1 MNSTLT
7 QVYVGIGSNLGNR
20 LEHLKSAVFLFRQ
33 HGEVYKV
40 ESSPVYE
47 SDPVDHSDQPAYL
60 NAALR
65 IETNLDVYSFFR
77 LSQEI
82 EKENGRTRDEG
93 KRWMARPLDIDILFW
108 GSSVIQD
115 KDLRIPHPEIEN
127 RSFVLVPL
135 TDLDSEIRHP
145 GTGELLKNRIESLPD
160 KLSLH
165 LFSDPL

>member
-1 MNSTLT
+1 MSSTLT
-7 QVYVGIGSNLGNR
+7 YVGIGSNLGNR
-20 LEHLKSAVFLFRQ
+20 LAHLKSAVSLFRR
-33 HGEVYKV
+33 HESVTRV

-47 SDPVDHSDQPAYL
+47 SEPVDHSDQPAYL
-60 NAALR
+60 NAVLR
-65 IETNLDVYSFFR
+65 IETSLDLISFFK

-82 EKENGRTRDEG
+82 EKENGRIREEG

-108 GSSVIQD
+108 GRLVIQE
-115 KDLRIPHPEIEN
+115 KDLIIPHPEIEN

-135 TDLDSEIRHP
+135 ADLNSDIRHP
-145 GTGELLKNRIESLPD
+145 GTGELLKNRITSLPD